1 MKEEI
6 KYEEAMSQLEKI
18 VRQMENDELDI
29 DMLGE
34 KLKEAQ
40 HLAKLCKAKL
50 TKTNEEIQKILNE
63 GK

>member
-1 MKEEI
+1 MKEDI

-18 VRQMENDELDI
+18 VNQMERNELDI

-40 HLAKLCKAKL
+40 RLAKLCKAKL
-50 TKTNEEIQKILNE
+50 TMTNEEIQKILNE
-63 GK
+63 G